1 MSERQKRFSKLI
13 PEKEEKLND
22 SEEHEYASALEAFI
36 DKYLAPEILT
46 NQGRMFILVL
56 WVIMICVS
64 LSGAK
69 QITMN
74 FSLEFFLIP
83 GDPVTDFAINNGLYF
98 EDGGDFDISHKL
110 DTIDVASEETQLKIL
125 EFYEKMDR
133 SYLMEETWMVK
144 QFNWRLWYKEVN
156 DFVRKGECMFLPE
169 GLTPF

>member
-1 MSERQKRFSKLI
+1 
-13 PEKEEKLND
+13 
-22 SEEHEYASALEAFI
+22 
-36 DKYLAPEILT
+36 
-46 NQGRMFILVL
+46 
-56 WVIMICVS
+56 
-64 LSGAK
+64 
-69 QITMN
+69 MN

-98 EDGGDFDISHKL
+98 QDGGDFDISHKL